1 MNAIDVFEGDVL
13 YLTFYLKEKDLTTG
27 SITYYDISGANSI
40 VFRMRKYGETVN
52 TISST
57 MEIVTG
63 SLGHC
68 RVLTTIPSSG
78 TYSSEIEV
86 YEGSQHI
93 TWQGPVY
100 NVLEAL
106 G

>member
-1 MNAIDVFEGDVL
+1 MSAIEVYEGDVL
-13 YLTFYLKEKDLTTG
+13 YLSFFLKEKDLTTG
-27 SITYYDISGANSI
+27 SITYHDISGASSI
-40 VFRMRKYGETVN
+40 VFRMRKYDTSTN
-52 TISST
+52 TISTT

-63 SLGHC
+63 TLGYC
-68 RVLTTIPSSG
+68 RCLVTIPSSG
-78 TYSSEIEV
+78 TYNSEIEV

-93 TWQGPVY
+93 TWEGPIY